1 MNILFL
7 GKIFILLFWGFVGGV
22 RWMGYL
28 GESQGYAQVTSPFEL
43 IQNSK
48 SNQGKNHDE
57 NHVRKERE
65 GKSGKKREGKIQ
77 AVTVTCPRFDCRYHH
92 T

>member
-1 MNILFL
+1 
-7 GKIFILLFWGFVGGV
+7 
-22 RWMGYL
+22 L

-43 IQNSK
+43 IQKSK

-57 NHVRKERE
+57 IQVRKERE

-77 AVTVTCPRFDCRYHH
+77 AVTNLPHLG
-92 T
+92 

>member
-1 MNILFL
+1 M
-7 GKIFILLFWGFVGGV
+7 
-22 RWMGYL
+22 

-43 IQNSK
+43 IQKSK

-57 NHVRKERE
+57 NQVRKERE

-77 AVTVTCPRFDCRYHH
+77 ALTRLIRDDRLLI
-92 T
+92 